1 MAQTQD
7 PGAWPSYN
15 PNSSS
20 QQNNAASYGAADAQS
35 YYANANPSSNPGASR
50 QYGHGVQRGAA
61 GYAPSSAA
69 YGQYDPYGQAPAS
82 SMGQSGYGASSYGQA
97 TQAQHAEAPYPPASP
112 YGVPSPYGASQQQ
125 VAPGV
130 RRTSQAYGATPQ
142 AQQPQQRAQM
152 PYGRQNPG
160 TMTSAVQGRPQDS
173 YGQGAQHRSGVR
185 AVGAY
190 PADPYAGAHTGGSRM
205 PAPTLAYEEKSK
217 RPSPVI
223 MVVIGLIAGLLIGA
237 LVMFFVSGALSD
249 APKPVAASLQES
261 QLDTVV
267 GTYRY
272 QDDTYKITAREAI
285 LGTKSLAAARNSD
298 GTYQTPSTDMVV
310 SFARNQILA
319 QLVRD
324 NGIEVSGEEVAAYAR
339 DLVGTD
345 DMSAVASYF
354 SMDEAQAQQ
363 ILTEA
368 ASVRKLREQVV
379 GSVAS
384 ILEPPSYPAD
394 GATEV
399 GNADYATYII
409 GLIGSNW
416 DSEAGT
422 WANTENRYYDVLK
435 DKVFAPGSASYDA
448 AQAAYAVALEQMDST
463 GISTRDAWTAWLNQ
477 YLDEGSI
484 AVATLR
490 A

>member
-1 MAQTQD
+1 MARTQD
-7 PGAWPSYN
+7 PGAWPPYN

-20 QQNNAASYGAADAQS
+20 QQNNVDSFQGVANGQPYYGDE
-35 YYANANPSSNPGASR
+35 NPSSQGASR
-50 QYGHGVQRGAA
+50 QYGYGAA
-61 GYAPSSAA
+61 QGATGYTVPASS
-69 YGQYDPYGQAPAS
+69 YGQYDSYAQQASTSA
-82 SMGQSGYGASSYGQA
+82 MGQSGYS
-97 TQAQHAEAPYPPASP
+97 ASP
-112 YGVPSPYGASQQQ
+112 YGQI
-125 VAPGV
+125 
-130 RRTSQAYGATPQ
+130 SQAPQ
-142 AQQPQQRAQM
+142 AQQPASPRPSASPYPASQQGGSGAYDPYQGYGASPQSPRPLQPQQRVQA
-152 PYGRQNPG
+152 PYGGQNPG
-160 TMTSAVQGRPQDS
+160 VMGSAASGRAQDP
-173 YGQGAQHRSGVR
+173 YGQGAQQHGGVR
-185 AVGAY
+185 PVNAY
-190 PADPYAGAHTGGSRM
+190 PADPYAGAHAGGSR
-205 PAPTLAYEEKSK
+205 TLASVPSYEGKSK

-223 MVVIGLIAGLLIGA
+223 MVLIGLIAGLLIGG
-237 LVMFFVSGALSD
+237 LVMFFVSGALSG

-272 QDDTYKITAREAI
+272 QDETYKITAREAI
-285 LGTKSLAAARNSD
+285 LGTKSLEAARNSD

-324 NGIEVSGEEVAAYAR
+324 NGIEVSGEEVLAYAR

-345 DMSAVASYF
+345 DMGAVASYF
-354 SMDEAQAQQ
+354 SMEEAQAQQ

-379 GSVAS
+379 GSSSSLV
-384 ILEPPSYPAD
+384 EPPAYPAD

-399 GNADYATYII
+399 GNAEYATYII
-409 GLIGSNW
+409 GLLGSNW

-422 WANTENRYYDVLK
+422 WANTQNPYYEVLK

-448 AQAAYAVALEQMDST
+448 AQAAYAVALEQMGTSAT
-463 GISTRDAWTAWLNQ
+463 STRDAWTAWLNQ